1 MKTTTT
7 TFSLVKCTTKLS
19 CSYYLDQC
27 GTCLVRY
34 ETLDMVSSLER
45 GKNLQQRKPLEPI
58 IKRHYIPKKYD
69 DS

>member
-1 MKTTTT
+1 MKTTTP
-7 TFSLVKCTTKLS
+7 TFSLVMCTTKLS

-27 GTCLVRY
+27 GTCY
-34 ETLDMVSSLER
+34 AMYDKLDMVNRLKR
-45 GKNLQQRKPLEPI
+45 GKNLQLRKPLEPI